1 MEVFSYSTFI
11 YKEYQKRFVMN
22 EGWTRRRWWE
32 FRQGHSIYLIFML
45 TFVNFILIAYRLLI
59 ERVTVFKELI
69 PELWMFALLFI
80 IIYIPAA
87 TLIGFWHR
95 RTQLR
100 VETTIINQQNPILA
114 KMIRTLL
121 DVQTGTAS
129 KEEIKEFRDMLEKI
143 ERKSGK

>member
-1 MEVFSYSTFI
+1 MKV
-11 YKEYQKRFVMN
+11 
-22 EGWTRRRWWE
+22 GWVRRRWWE

-59 ERVTVFKELI
+59 EKVTIFKELI
-69 PELWMFALLFI
+69 PELWIFAVLFI
-80 IIYIPAA
+80 ICYIPAA

-100 VETTIINQQNPILA
+100 VETTIVNQQNPILA

-121 DVQTGTAS
+121 DVQTGVAS
-129 KEEIKEFRDMLEKI
+129 EEEIKEFRKMLEKI
-143 ERKSGK
+143 EKKSG